1 MTRVI
6 AEELNLDRENSKKN
20 PEIGLEMRIISAK
33 WFRGSIP
40 IGGFLTE
47 MKPVVCSTIQRKN

>member
-6 AEELNLDRENSKKN
+6 AEKLNLDRENSKKN

-33 WFRGSIP
+33 MVPRFRSHWRFF
-40 IGGFLTE
+40 GGMITGE
-47 MKPVVCSTIQRKN
+47 ET